1 MSSEPESR
9 RLPPSAVASMTFS
22 EFLVDE
28 WQQWRRRWTKGRLL
42 FFLRQHVPILEWLPS
57 YDLREDLQ
65 YDLVAGITV
74 GMMIVPQ
81 EISLSTMMGVPPI
94 YGLYT
99 AALVPMI
106 YPLFGTSRVLSVAN
120 GAEVSLLVG
129 SAIKKIEK
137 DEERVATGILLS
149 FLSGLI
155 LLIMGISRLGILADF
170 FSRPVMGGFVSAGGV
185 LIMLSQ
191 CANWLGVKVPN
202 RDLPF
207 LTVLDLMEQSPH
219 INTTSF
225 FLGGVSILIL
235 LGMRPHINTTSFFLG
250 GVSILIL
257 LGMRSLKRRVV
268 REMAELEEELEEEF
282 AIETT
287 RAVSRMQSI
296 GDESDADDEHERSR
310 QGHRDDDEAD
320 KRSPDYDDIELGDL
334 ATVPQPSAPANNN
347 SVLSKL
353 RAKVRAQE
361 QQLQRELEQDESDL
375 SPRRRRRPMSVDVT
389 DTPKPTAAVSIMVI

>member
-1 MSSEPESR
+1 
-9 RLPPSAVASMTFS
+9 
-22 EFLVDE
+22 
-28 WQQWRRRWTKGRLL
+28 
-42 FFLRQHVPILEWLPS
+42 
-57 YDLREDLQ
+57 
-65 YDLVAGITV
+65 
-74 GMMIVPQ
+74 MMIVPQ

-225 FLGGVSILIL
+225 LLGGVSILIL
-235 LGMRPHINTTSFFLG
+235 LGMRA
-250 GVSILIL
+250 
-257 LGMRSLKRRVV
+257 LKRRVV

-296 GDESDADDEHERSR
+296 GDESDAEDDNDHSHQESGDNGKAR
-310 QGHRDDDEAD
+310 
-320 KRSPDYDDIELGDL
+320 KRSPSYDDIELGELPASSHGSDQGT
-334 ATVPQPSAPANNN
+334 ATRCSQSCE
-347 SVLSKL
+347 LKC
-353 RAKVRAQE
+353 VRKSN
-361 QQLQRELEQDESDL
+361 DCNKS
-375 SPRRRRRPMSVDVT
+375 
-389 DTPKPTAAVSIMVI
+389 